1 MKVGAPREFDRGER
15 SNRANRGVGSGVRIG
30 VCAER
35 RRSAAGADNRQA
47 AELD

>member
-1 MKVGAPREFDRGER
+1 MKVGMQREFDRSER
-15 SNRANRGVGSGVRIG
+15 SNRANRGVRSGARTG

-35 RRSAAGADNRQA
+35 RPSTAMADDRQA